1 MNALAA
7 EDIAPHDP
15 KELAAF
21 RGVEAWIFDLDNTL
35 YPRDSNLFVQI
46 DERIR
51 AFVQELLDVD
61 ADEAF
66 RIQKQFY
73 EEHGTSLRGLMLEHD
88 VDPDSFLSYVH
99 DIDRSALKPDPALAG
114 AIRRLPGRKFIFT
127 NGSRAHAEKTAEQ
140 LGFTDHFEDIFDI
153 VAAQLTPKPRPE
165 TYERFIKRFQVEPGR
180 AAMFEDLSRNLL
192 VPKEIGMR
200 TTLVVPTGT
209 REVFH
214 EEWEMEGHGGAEHVD
229 FVTDD
234 LATFVGEIVVAIGA

>member
-7 EDIAPHDP
+7 EDVAPHRPED
-15 KELAAF
+15 LAAF
-21 RGVEAWIFDLDNTL
+21 GGVEAWVFDLDNTL

-46 DERIR
+46 DDRIR
-51 AFVQELLDVD
+51 AYVQKLLDVD

-66 RIQKQFY
+66 RIQKGFY

-88 VDPDSFLSYVH
+88 VDPDSFLAYVH
-99 DIDRSALKPDPALAG
+99 DIDRSALKPAPQLAD

-153 VAAQLTPKPRPE
+153 VAAQLMPKPRPE
-165 TYERFIKRFQVEPGR
+165 TYDRFMKRFHVEPEK

-214 EEWEMEGHGGAEHVD
+214 EEWEMEGHQGAPHVD

-234 LATFVGEIVVAIGA
+234 LATFVEDIAAAIGV